1 MGIVPHT
8 GELGRQMIGTRRRI
22 VRLFTAAVLVLVAV
36 VSSIPASIASP
47 SKSEVEA
54 AQAKLAE
61 LNQKTELLVE
71 QYNQAKL
78 ALEQT
83 RARLADLRQTKAD
96 ADAAATKAL
105 ADLERR
111 AVSAYTGM
119 GSELDAILDASTFA
133 DFTDRIQYMGAL
145 AETDEDLAAAADA
158 ASAQAQWAAQEVSK
172 AVADEVRQRDAL
184 QGRINDIREAAKE
197 QQALYEKLNKSYH
210 EALAAQRA
218 AEQAAQAALE
228 GGDSGGSGGGWGG
241 FTPPPN
247 TSAAQV
253 AILAAESVI
262 GVPYVWGA
270 ADPNVG
276 FDCSGL
282 TSWAWGQAGVYLP
295 HSSQAQYDYLPH
307 VDEGAAAPGDILFFY
322 TPISHVGLYTGGGSM
337 IAAPHTGTNVQ
348 RQTVDWGSV
357 VGVGRPG

>member
-1 MGIVPHT
+1 MT
-8 GELGRQMIGTRRRI
+8 GTRRRI
-22 VRLFTAAVLVLVAV
+22 LRLTTAAVFVLVAV
-36 VSSIPASIASP
+36 VSSLPASVAAP
-47 SKSEVEA
+47 SKSDVEA
-54 AQAKLAE
+54 AKAKLAE
-61 LNQKTELLVE
+61 LNRTTGLLVE
-71 QYNQAKL
+71 EYNQAKL

-96 ADAAATKAL
+96 ADAAKTKAL

-119 GSELDAILDASTFA
+119 GSELDAILGASTFA

-158 ASAQAQWAAQEVSK
+158 ASEQARWAAAEVSK
-172 AVADEVRQRDAL
+172 TLAEEVRQRDAL
-184 QGRINDIREAAKE
+184 QTKITAIRDAVSE
-197 QQALYEKLNKSYH
+197 QQALYEKLNKDYH
-210 EALAAQRA
+210 DALAARRAAAAA
-218 AEQAAQAALE
+218 AEQALQ
-228 GGDSGGSGGGWGG
+228 GVDSGGSGGGWGG

-247 TSAAQV
+247 TAAAQV
-253 AILAAESVI
+253 AILAAKSVL

-307 VDEGAAAPGDILFFY
+307 VDASDIAPGDILFFY
-322 TPISHVGLYTGGGSM
+322 TPISHVGLFTGGNTM
-337 IAAPHTGTNVQ
+337 IAAPHTGTVVQ
-348 RQTVDWGSV
+348 YQSIDWGNV